1 MPPFFD
7 PFSSFFV
14 FCSLLVVYHY
24 VMSDS
29 SRPHGLQ
36 PTRLLCAEDVLSNNT
51 GMACHFLTQGIFP
64 IQGSNPRLLHGQADS
79 LPLSH
84 QGSLLL
90 LAYLHYCFFL
100 FISLFSNPY
109 LGSLYLL
116 CTRQIPPWCCHLNS
130 HLRLC
135 LYQLML

>member
-14 FCSLLVVYHY
+14 FRSLLVVYRY

-36 PTRLLCAEDVLSNNT
+36 PTRLLCAEDVLSKNT
-51 GMACHFLTQGIFP
+51 GMACHFLTQRIFP
-64 IQGSNPRLLHGQADS
+64 TQGLNPRLLHGQADS

-90 LAYLHYCFFL
+90 AYLHYCIFL
-100 FISLFSNPY
+100 SISLFSNPY

-116 CTRQIPPWCCHLNS
+116 CARFLPDAATSIPT
-130 HLRLC
+130 
-135 LYQLML
+135 